1 MVLKEVL
8 KIYQEVILFKL
19 QHIKEEN
26 IVSYV
31 LIIKKETKKEES
43 EK

>member
-26 IVSYV
+26 IISYV
-31 LIIKKETKKEES
+31 LIIKRRQKIK
-43 EK
+43 

>member
-1 MVLKEVL
+1 MVSKQVL

-26 IVSYV
+26 IISYV
-31 LIIKKETKKEES
+31 LIMKKEKK
-43 EK
+43 KK

>member
-26 IVSYV
+26 IISYV
-31 LIIKKETKKEES
+31 LIIKRRQK
-43 EK
+43 

>member
-1 MVLKEVL
+1 MVLKELL

-26 IVSYV
+26 IISYV
-31 LIIKKETKKEES
+31 LIIKRRQKIK
-43 EK
+43 